1 VVDYLAEIAIDVV
14 DTRLGNEPI
23 AQVATPSK
31 SRSRRVS
38 GFKLFVWNFIRNASV
53 GMPVLLVTLVYLTRA
68 RDHLRIEA
76 DDRGY
81 ERVFL
86 GAFIVA
92 SKYTNDSA
100 FRSVRWVLASVL
112 PGEQAT
118 LGKRDVNRIEREF
131 LDVLAWKLG
140 FTEENIL
147 AHNDAIVS
155 LYRDS
160 PTLPPNAPSSLSRP
174 PSTTVITPPMR
185 HAQSRDTS
193 TPIRTSTA
201 EYDLSTPRI
210 LLYPAVLASQ
220 PFFSRAGESKH
231 SRPCASDLPSIPLP
245 WRSKNHAERAARRLY
260 V

>member
-1 VVDYLAEIAIDVV
+1 MVDYLAEIAIDVV

-92 SKYTNDSA
+92 SKVCPSNLEDHQYPNLVIRSTPTIPHFGA
-100 FRSVRWVLASVL
+100 FAGFSLVFFLAS
-112 PGEQAT
+112 
-118 LGKRDVNRIEREF
+118 K
-131 LDVLAWKLG
+131 
-140 FTEENIL
+140 
-147 AHNDAIVS
+147 
-155 LYRDS
+155 
-160 PTLPPNAPSSLSRP
+160 
-174 PSTTVITPPMR
+174 
-185 HAQSRDTS
+185 
-193 TPIRTSTA
+193 
-201 EYDLSTPRI
+201 
-210 LLYPAVLASQ
+210 
-220 PFFSRAGESKH
+220 
-231 SRPCASDLPSIPLP
+231 LPSV
-245 WRSKNHAERAARRLY
+245 SET
-260 V
+260 